1 MKCKRCN
8 EERTIDQFYKNNKS
22 TCKECLK
29 EKTREYKRSNV
40 GYHRK
45 SMLMKTYGLTL
56 EDFDRML
63 KEQDYGCAICGSKSS
78 GDSHSFRVDHNHE
91 TGEVRGLLCNPCNLT
106 LGNAK
111 ECSKRLRSCAEYL
124 EERGSYDV

>member
-1 MKCKRCN
+1 MKCKKCN
-8 EERTIDQFYKNNKS
+8 QPKDAEDYYSNNKS

-29 EKTREYKRSNV
+29 AKVREYKRNNP

-56 EDFDRML
+56 QDYDRML
-63 KEQDYGCAICGSKSS
+63 KEQEYKCAVCGSEDS
-78 GDSHSFRVDHNHE
+78 GDEHSFRVDHNHN
-91 TGEVRGLLCNPCNLT
+91 TGVVRGLLCNPCNLT

-111 ECSKRLRSCAEYL
+111 ESAERLRSCAEYL
-124 EERGSYDV
+124 EKRGSYGV